1 MKVYSFSLGFLA
13 CFIMVASLFFA
24 GCESQAPSVEAK
36 TAIAEPGPAIA
47 EKPAEPEPAVAETP
61 AEPKPPVTEK
71 PAEPKPPVTEKPA
84 ELKPAV
90 AEKPAEPKPPVT
102 EKPAKP
108 RPPVVEKPVEP
119 VDTGIAVT
127 VNGVDITE
135 KQIDDLIAP
144 RIEQMSKNRNWPPH
158 IIESYKE
165 RMRKDALNELIET
178 QLVGAKIKEANIV
191 VTEDEIEAH
200 IREIIVSEGLT
211 LEELKILIESHGSTF
226 EKWKEMMQF
235 PKRLAFTKLVEPK
248 IAGKVNITEE
258 DAREFYNKNV
268 NSYKTPEQ
276 VKASH
281 ILIKPDKPDPN
292 TDPDE
297 AGAAAKAKA
306 EQLLEK
312 IKAGA
317 DFAEL
322 ARANSACSSA
332 ADGGDLGLIAK
343 GRMVPPFEKAAFE
356 LEVGQVSNVVKT
368 RFGYHI
374 IKVTDRKEATVT
386 TFEQAKDE
394 IINRLTGEKR
404 DEIAINYVKSL
415 VEGANIVYPPGK
427 EPKPEAA
434 PPGRPPGRR
443 QRP

>member
-1 MKVYSFSLGFLA
+1 MKLYSFSLGLLA
-13 CFIMVASLFFA
+13 CFTMLASLFFA
-24 GCESQAPSVEAK
+24 GCESQAPPVEAK
-36 TAIAEPGPAIA
+36 TVIVEPGPAIA

-71 PAEPKPPVTEKPA
+71 PAEPEPTVTEKPA
-84 ELKPAV
+84 EPEPTV
-90 AEKPAEPKPPVT
+90 AETPP
-102 EKPAKP
+102 
-108 RPPVVEKPVEP
+108 EP

-144 RIEQMSKNRNWPPH
+144 RIEQISKDRNWPPQ
-158 IIESYKE
+158 IIKSYKE
-165 RMRKDALNELIET
+165 RMRKDALDELIET

-191 VTEDEIEAH
+191 VTENEIEDH
-200 IREIIVSEGLT
+200 IREIAVSEGLT

-235 PKRLAFTKLVEPK
+235 PKRLAFTKLVEPE

-258 DAREFYNKNV
+258 DAKAFYTKNE
-268 NSYKTPEQ
+268 SRYKTPEQ
-276 VKASH
+276 VRASH
-281 ILIKPDKPDPN
+281 ILIKPDKSDPN
-292 TDPDE
+292 ADPDE
-297 AGAAAKAKA
+297 AEAAAKAKI

-332 ADGGDLGLIAK
+332 AKGGDLDFFAR

-356 LEVGQVSNVVKT
+356 LEVGQVSDVVKT

-374 IKVTDRKEATVT
+374 IKVTDYKEATVT
-386 TFEQAKDE
+386 TFEQARDE
-394 IINRLTGEKR
+394 IINRLTAEKQ

-415 VEGANIVYPPGK
+415 VEDANIVYPPGK

-434 PPGRPPGRR
+434 PPERPPGRR

>member
-24 GCESQAPSVEAK
+24 GCESQPPPVEAK

-71 PAEPKPPVTEKPA
+71 PAEP
-84 ELKPAV
+84 KPAV

-158 IIESYKE
+158 IIKSYKE

-178 QLVGAKIKEANIV
+178 QLVGAKIKESNIV

-258 DAREFYNKNV
+258 DAREFYNKNE
-268 NSYKTPEQ
+268 SQYKTPEQ

-281 ILIKPDKPDPN
+281 ILIRPDETDPN
-292 TDPDE
+292 ADPNE
-297 AGAAAKAKA
+297 AEAAAKAKA

-332 ADGGDLGLIAK
+332 AKGGDLGLFAK

-374 IKVTDRKEATVT
+374 IKVTDHKEGTVT

-394 IINRLTGEKR
+394 IINRLTGEKQ
-404 DEIAINYVKSL
+404 DEIAISYVKSL
-415 VEGANIVYPPGK
+415 VEEANIVYPPGK

>member
-1 MKVYSFSLGFLA
+1 MKLYSFSLGLLA
-13 CFIMVASLFFA
+13 CFTMLASLFFA
-24 GCESQAPSVEAK
+24 GCESQPPPVEAK
-36 TAIAEPGPAIA
+36 TVIAEPGPAIA

-61 AEPKPPVTEK
+61 AEPKLT
-71 PAEPKPPVTEKPA
+71 VTEKPA
-84 ELKPAV
+84 EL
-90 AEKPAEPKPPVT
+90 KPPVT

-108 RPPVVEKPVEP
+108 EPTVVEKPVEP

-144 RIEQMSKNRNWPPH
+144 RIEQISKNRNWPPH
-158 IIESYKE
+158 IIKSYKE
-165 RMRKDALNELIET
+165 RMRKDALKELIESH
-178 QLVGAKIKEANIV
+178 LVDTKIKEANIV
-191 VTEDEIEAH
+191 VTENEIEDR
-200 IREIIVSEGLT
+200 IREIAVSEGLT

-235 PKRLAFTKLVEPK
+235 PKRLAFTQLVEPK
-248 IAGKVNITEE
+248 MAGKVNITEE

-276 VKASH
+276 VRASH
-281 ILIKPDKPDPN
+281 ILIKPDKSDPN
-292 TDPDE
+292 ADPNE
-297 AGAAAKAKA
+297 AEAADKAKI

-332 ADGGDLGLIAK
+332 AKGGDLGLFAK

-394 IINRLTGEKR
+394 IIDRLTGEKQ

-415 VEGANIVYPPGK
+415 VEEANIVYPPGK
-427 EPKPEAA
+427 EPKPKAA

>member
-1 MKVYSFSLGFLA
+1 
-13 CFIMVASLFFA
+13 
-24 GCESQAPSVEAK
+24 
-36 TAIAEPGPAIA
+36 
-47 EKPAEPEPAVAETP
+47 
-61 AEPKPPVTEK
+61 
-71 PAEPKPPVTEKPA
+71 
-84 ELKPAV
+84 
-90 AEKPAEPKPPVT
+90 
-102 EKPAKP
+102 
-108 RPPVVEKPVEP
+108 
-119 VDTGIAVT
+119 
-127 VNGVDITE
+127 
-135 KQIDDLIAP
+135 
-144 RIEQMSKNRNWPPH
+144 MSKNRNWPPH

-165 RMRKDALNELIET
+165 RMRRDALNELIESH
-178 QLVGAKIKEANIV
+178 LVDMKIKEANIV
-191 VTEDEIEAH
+191 VTENEIEDH
-200 IREIIVSEGLT
+200 IREITVSEGLT

-226 EKWKEMMQF
+226 EKWKEMMRF
-235 PKRLAFTKLVEPK
+235 PKRLAFTKLVEPR
-248 IAGKVNITEE
+248 IAGKVNMTEE

-292 TDPDE
+292 TDPNE

-322 ARANSACSSA
+322 ARANSTCSSA
-332 ADGGDLGLIAK
+332 AKGGDLGLFAK

-394 IINRLTGEKR
+394 IINRLTGEKQ

>member
-1 MKVYSFSLGFLA
+1 MKLYSFSLGFLA
-13 CFIMVASLFFA
+13 CFTMLASLFFA
-24 GCESQAPSVEAK
+24 GCESQAPPVEAK
-36 TAIAEPGPAIA
+36 TVIAEPGPAIA

-61 AEPKPPVTEK
+61 AEPNSPVTEK

-84 ELKPAV
+84 EP
-90 AEKPAEPKPPVT
+90 EPTVT
-102 EKPAKP
+102 ETTP
-108 RPPVVEKPVEP
+108 ET
-119 VDTGIAVT
+119 VDTDVAVT

-144 RIEQMSKNRNWPPH
+144 RIEQISKNRNWPPH
-158 IIESYKE
+158 ILESYKE
-165 RMRKDALNELIET
+165 KIRRDALNELIEA
-178 QLVGAKIKEANIV
+178 QLVDTKIKEANIV
-191 VTEDEIEAH
+191 VTEDEVDGYIKKIA
-200 IREIIVSEGLT
+200 VSEGLT

-235 PKRLAFTKLVEPK
+235 PKRLAFTRLVEPE

-258 DAREFYNKNV
+258 DARAFYTKNEGR
-268 NSYKTPEQ
+268 YKSPEQ
-276 VKASH
+276 VRASH
-281 ILIKPDKPDPN
+281 ILIKPDESDPN
-292 TDPDE
+292 TDPNE
-297 AGAAAKAKA
+297 ADAAAKAKA
-306 EQLLEK
+306 EQLLEE

-332 ADGGDLGLIAK
+332 AKGGDLEFFAK
-343 GRMVPPFEKAAFE
+343 GRMVPPFEKAAFG

-374 IKVTDRKEATVT
+374 IKVTDHKEATVT
-386 TFEQAKDE
+386 TFEQARDE
-394 IINRLTGEKR
+394 IINRLTGEKQ

-415 VEGANIVYPPGK
+415 VEDANIVYPPGK

-434 PPGRPPGRR
+434 PPRRPPGRR
-443 QRP
+443 RSP